1 MALTVGQQ
9 VMDLRLDRRAL
20 RAERA
25 RVAWW
30 RRLVRARL
38 DLAVASASAPGPLG
52 EGVAFQLPL
61 DVSLHVPR
69 PHELTGVLEGTDRL
83 AELAR
88 VDDLRDLDGRLAA
101 YQAGVEEALESTTSR
116 LATHLAESPGATLA
130 AISELPGRG

>member
-38 DLAVASASAPGPLG
+38 DLAVAGVSAPGPLG
-52 EGVAFQLPL
+52 EDVAFQLPL

-69 PHELTGVLEGTDRL
+69 PQELAGVLEGTDRL
-83 AELAR
+83 AELSR
-88 VDDLRDLDGRLAA
+88 VDHLRDLDGRLAA
-101 YQAGVEEALESTTSR
+101 YQAGVEEALESTTSQ